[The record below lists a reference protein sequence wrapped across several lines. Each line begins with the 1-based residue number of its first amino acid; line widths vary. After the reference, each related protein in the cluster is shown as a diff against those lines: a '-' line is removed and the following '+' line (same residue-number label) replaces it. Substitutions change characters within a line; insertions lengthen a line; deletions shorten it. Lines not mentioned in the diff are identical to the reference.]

1 MRDIRGDL
9 LERADLLQ
17 DQISTAQNQFNKL
30 VEQLKREHATR
41 LDGLKS
47 GLDAVRTI
55 IGIEDHR
62 AGSPPPATN
71 AQSELKAPRS
81 SRPQPVQSQHDLLAR
96 RVAAVSGG

>member
-17 DQISTAQNQFNKL
+17 DQISATQNQFDKL

-47 GLDAVRTI
+47 RLDTVLTV
-55 IGIEDHR
+55 IGIEGRR

-71 AQSELKAPRS
+71 AQSELKALHSP
-81 SRPQPVQSQHDLLAR
+81 RPQPLQSQRDLLAR
-96 RVAAVSGG
+96 RVAAVSVR